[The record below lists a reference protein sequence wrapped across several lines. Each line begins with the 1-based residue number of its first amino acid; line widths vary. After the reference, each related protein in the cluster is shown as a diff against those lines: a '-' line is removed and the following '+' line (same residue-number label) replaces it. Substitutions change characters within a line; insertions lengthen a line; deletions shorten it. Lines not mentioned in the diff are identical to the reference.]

1 MSKKYFLKINK
12 TDFLVICFVFSF
24 FLSQFYLWESG
35 LPQFSHI
42 FIFFAIPFFFIKTTI
57 IKIDNI
63 KILIFFILY
72 VVFVNLIWSII
83 YSFESY
89 FVSTTYWLFNLLFF
103 LIVVN
108 LNDKN
113 VEKFLR
119 VILFL
124 IPVSYLMEVVIWG
137 VGIGRSDFSPR
148 YNGLFN
154 DPNQMA
160 FWVLSTCAIYILLS
174 KKIMLNYIIYTV
186 AIFLIT
192 LTMSRSAFIGVF
204 FLTVALLLKQKGGL
218 DKKILLV
225 IFSFFIFSIASI
237 FLYSK
242 GVFDEVVTRFIEG
255 FDERDSQA
263 EGRGFDILL
272 EFPQYLIFGAGQ
284 GNYGAYSATNHEI
297 HSTWFGI
304 LFYYGVIGFSIF
316 MLFLYKIFKPL
327 SISNKFLFLAPM
339 FYGFTTYN
347 ARTII
352 FWFLLASFVLYQKSN
367 RKELY

>member
-1 MSKKYFLKINK
+1 MGIFKLLFNKNKFLI
-12 TDFLVICFVFSF
+12 LLIASGF
-24 FLSQFYLWESG
+24 FLSQFYLWGSG

-57 IKIDNI
+57 IKINNI
-63 KILIFFILY
+63 KILILFVLY
-72 VVFVNLIWSII
+72 VVLINLIWSII

-89 FVSTTYWLFNLLFF
+89 FISTTYWIFNLLFF

-108 LNDKN
+108 LNDEN

-124 IPVSYLMEVVIWG
+124 IPVSYLIEVIIWG
-137 VGIGRSDFSPR
+137 VGVGRSDFSPR

-174 KKIMLNYIIYTV
+174 KKIILNYIIYIV

-225 IFSFFIFSIASI
+225 VFSFLIFSIVSS

-242 GVFDEVVTRFIEG
+242 GVFDEVVTRFVEG
-255 FDERDSQA
+255 FNERNSQA

-272 EFPQYLIFGAGQ
+272 EFPQYLVFGAGQ
-284 GNYGAYSATNHEI
+284 GNYGAYGTTGLEI

-304 LFYYGVIGFSIF
+304 LFYYGVVGFSIF

-327 SISNKFLFLAPM
+327 STSNKFLFLAPM

-352 FWFLLASFVLYQKSN
+352 FWFLLASFVLYQRN
-367 RKELY
+367 NCKELN